1 MKIQLFLKLH
11 QLAALHELTNK
22 LYDLDFLTLES
33 QEKVAVSIGLILAD
47 KFDKKI
53 KTIQKKLN
61 FFDPNKDIKFTFD
74 FFEAWA
80 LKKICI
86 QLIGTSDSDFNKLN
100 IQVIINKLDQERC

>member
-1 MKIQLFLKLH
+1 MKIQLFLKFH
-11 QLAALHELTNK
+11 QLIALHKLTSK

-53 KTIQKKLN
+53 KTIQKKL
-61 FFDPNKDIKFTFD
+61 FFDTTKDIKFTFD

-80 LKKICI
+80 LKEICI
-86 QLIGTSDSDFNKLN
+86 QLIGTSDSNFNKVN
-100 IQVIINKLDQERC
+100 IQVVINKLDQERC